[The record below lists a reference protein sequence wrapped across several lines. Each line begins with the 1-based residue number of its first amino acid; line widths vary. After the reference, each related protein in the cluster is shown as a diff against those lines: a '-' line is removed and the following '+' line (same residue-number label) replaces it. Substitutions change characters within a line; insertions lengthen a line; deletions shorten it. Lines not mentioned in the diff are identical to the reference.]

1 MSQAVWG
8 LILEL
13 HTTSMAPH
21 LKFHYAHFLKQT
33 NQIFKLK

>member
-8 LILEL
+8 LIFEL
-13 HTTSMAPH
+13 HNTSMTPH
-21 LKFHYAHFLKQT
+21 LSFHDALILKQT